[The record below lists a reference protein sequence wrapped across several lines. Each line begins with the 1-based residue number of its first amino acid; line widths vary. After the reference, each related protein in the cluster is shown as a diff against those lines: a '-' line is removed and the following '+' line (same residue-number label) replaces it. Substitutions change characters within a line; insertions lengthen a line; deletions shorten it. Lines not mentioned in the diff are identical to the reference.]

1 MNKQELIDALIK
13 ADNSRDRSKQKAIGV
28 SSLGDCRRKVWHMA
42 QGHTGN
48 NPTLRLPAI
57 LGTAIHAQIEQV
69 IGSEGALI
77 EHRVEL
83 EGYPPATID
92 YFKDGEVV
100 DWKTITLKN
109 IPYFVSKQKIWQVQ
123 TYGYLLHLSGVEVHT
138 VTLVGIPRDGTENDI
153 VVHSEP
159 FNPAIGQEALEWLGR
174 VEAATEAPEPE
185 REGKFCESY
194 CPFYKDKCH
203 GIPKDYSGEAI
214 SDDVKAQAAKD
225 YVELSAKIK
234 ELEALQGAAKA
245 ELEGVSGVTFDGITV
260 KWSEV
265 RGRETVDVDQ
275 AKALFGSL
283 PMKQGSPSYR
293 LSVK

>member
-13 ADNSRDRSKQKAIGV
+13 ADNNRDRSKQKAIGV

-42 QGHTGN
+42 QGHTGS

-77 EHRVEL
+77 EHRLEL

-123 TYGYLLHLSGVEVHT
+123 TYAYLMHLSGVEVHT

-174 VEAATEAPEPE
+174 VEKMTEAPEPE